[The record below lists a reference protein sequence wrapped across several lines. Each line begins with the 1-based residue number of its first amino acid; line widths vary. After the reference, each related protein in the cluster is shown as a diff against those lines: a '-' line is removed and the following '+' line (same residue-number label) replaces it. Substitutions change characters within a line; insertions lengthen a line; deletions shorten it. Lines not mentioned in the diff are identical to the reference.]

1 MIQQVIG
8 IDSWEN
14 MHSLAINNF
23 NTPLINNNFTVLL
36 SNMNKMGILQD
47 QIADISVLYDL
58 KSALNIMFSAI
69 YLPDNTLPAA
79 DFLDD
84 LTQINH
90 AKGAHYVVILDRN
103 NLKQFD
109 VEVIIQRCVEIFS
122 TLTIIVVN
130 SEYSYITEVTK
141 KITPT
146 RSYYLGEITT
156 IQGSLYSNVIKYVSG
171 DRNISNKIFI
181 LDNSPTSHVLTE
193 SLPVFVDS
201 GAASHHFVTAH
212 GYHVFSCSSE
222 IESSVSR
229 MQDAVIVFNCQGFH
243 DIERVTQQVFMFK
256 QKFGASLR
264 VLVKESKPCIRY
276 NDFHMLINA
285 GAQSIIEHHRSD
297 SVLFDQIRLASL
309 TKMDCHDIDLPTLQ
323 RYFQSPLTHSGIQP
337 FDAFF
342 KITNDVIG
350 KIQHS
355 QLEFALVELIPFS
368 SVPMSEATS
377 YCKLKRK
384 GDIATC
390 VNGRLVLFFSSLRL
404 YEVSQALSNVFTVA
418 TSEIF
423 SQTNTLTKHNEI
435 VAKLHTLNQYSSRI
449 EEASHNTAVKKAVLS
464 SSKAI
469 KVDWE
474 VV

>member
-1 MIQQVIG
+1 
-8 IDSWEN
+8 
-14 MHSLAINNF
+14 
-23 NTPLINNNFTVLL
+23 
-36 SNMNKMGILQD
+36 
-47 QIADISVLYDL
+47 
-58 KSALNIMFSAI
+58 MFI
-69 YLPDNTLPAA
+69 HN
-79 DFLDD
+79 
-84 LTQINH
+84 
-90 AKGAHYVVILDRN
+90 
-103 NLKQFD
+103 
-109 VEVIIQRCVEIFS
+109 
-122 TLTIIVVN
+122 
-130 SEYSYITEVTK
+130 
-141 KITPT
+141 
-146 RSYYLGEITT
+146 
-156 IQGSLYSNVIKYVSG
+156 
-171 DRNISNKIFI
+171 
-181 LDNSPTSHVLTE
+181 
-193 SLPVFVDS
+193 
-201 GAASHHFVTAH
+201 GAASHHFITAH

-222 IESSVSR
+222 IETSVSR

-243 DIERVTQQVFMFK
+243 DIEHVTQQAFTLK

-285 GAQSIIEHHRSD
+285 GVQSIIEHHRSD

-309 TKMDCHDIDLPTLQ
+309 TKMDSHNIDLPTLQ
-323 RYFQSPLTHSGIQP
+323 GYFQSPLMHSGIQP
-337 FDAFF
+337 FDDFF
-342 KITNDVIG
+342 NITNDVIS

-418 TSEIF
+418 TNEIF
-423 SQTNTLTKHNEI
+423 SQTNTLTKHDDI
-435 VAKLHTLNQYSSRI
+435 VAKLHTLNQHHLGTA
-449 EEASHNTAVKKAVLS
+449 EALQNTTVKKTVLS

-474 VV
+474 MV

>member
-23 NTPLINNNFTVLL
+23 NIPLINNSFTVLL
-36 SNMNKMGILQD
+36 SNMNKAGILQD
-47 QIADISVLYDL
+47 QIADISVSYNL

-84 LTQINH
+84 LTKINH
-90 AKGAHYVVILDRN
+90 VEGAHYVVLLDRN

-109 VEVIIQRCVEIFS
+109 IEVIIQRCFEIFN
-122 TLTIIVVN
+122 TLTIVVVN
-130 SEYSYITEVTK
+130 SEYSYITAVTK

-146 RSYYLGEITT
+146 GGYYLGEITT
-156 IQGSLYSNVIKYVSG
+156 IQGNLYSNVITYVSG
-171 DRNISNKIFI
+171 DRYISNKIFK

-193 SLPVFVDS
+193 SLPVFIHN
-201 GAASHHFVTAH
+201 GAASHHFITAH

-222 IESSVSR
+222 IETSASR

-243 DIERVTQQVFMFK
+243 DIEHVTQQAFTLK

-285 GAQSIIEHHRSD
+285 GVQSIIEHHRSD

-309 TKMDCHDIDLPTLQ
+309 TKMDSHNIDLPTLQ
-323 RYFQSPLTHSGIQP
+323 GYFQSPLMHSGIQP
-337 FDAFF
+337 FDDFF
-342 KITNDVIG
+342 NITNDVIS

-418 TSEIF
+418 TNEIF
-423 SQTNTLTKHNEI
+423 SQTNTLTKHDDI
-435 VAKLHTLNQYSSRI
+435 VAKLHTLNQHHLGTA
-449 EEASHNTAVKKAVLS
+449 EALQNTTVKKTVLS

-474 VV
+474 MV